1 MGVGG
6 GLATTSGLVF
16 GVVVDEHHLYV
27 VGDLGEAQD
36 GVGGPLQAGDAAV
49 VEGDFL
55 VQRAAERLDDVA
67 LYLVVQAVGADDKAA
82 AKLGAVQFHRIAQ
95 DVEQHGV
102 GLNVD
107 ILRAA
112 VNFQLQFT
120 CHFLNFHSSM
130 AI

>member
-1 MGVGG
+1 M
-6 GLATTSGLVF
+6 L
-16 GVVVDEHHLYV
+16 
-27 VGDLGEAQD
+27 
-36 GVGGPLQAGDAAV
+36 
-49 VEGDFL
+49 
-55 VQRAAERLDDVA
+55 RAAERLDDVA

-120 CHFLNFHSSM
+120 CHFSSTFTNSWQSRLDNN
-130 AI
+130 